1 MKALMLLTL
10 ALSTAQA
17 ADEVLTLA
25 CQGTTRGGSVAPDEP
40 NSMSLIVNF
49 TAQTVAGFRHGDM
62 KYDIPVAIT
71 AVNDLTITFGGS
83 RKVGSDSETLTGTI
97 DFATGDVQAT
107 ETVGSVTRAYS
118 LKCKPT
124 QRMFYGVTGSDNNGT
139 SSR

>member
-25 CQGTTRGGSVAPDEP
+25 CQGTTRVGSVAPDEP

-62 KYDIPVAIT
+62 RYDIPVAIT

-83 RKVGSDSETLTGTI
+83 SKVGSDSETTLTGTI
-97 DFATGDVQAT
+97 DFVTGDVQAT
-107 ETVGSVTRAYS
+107 GTVGTVTTNYS

-124 QRMFYGVTGSDNNGT
+124 QRTF
-139 SSR
+139 